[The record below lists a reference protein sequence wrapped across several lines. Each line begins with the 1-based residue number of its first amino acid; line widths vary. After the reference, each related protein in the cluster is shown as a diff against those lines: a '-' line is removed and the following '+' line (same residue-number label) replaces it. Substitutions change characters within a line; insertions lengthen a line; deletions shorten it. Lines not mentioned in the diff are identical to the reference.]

1 MKKKHPPEQYT
12 AKPKSVAEK
21 PFVKTSEH
29 PAVAVA
35 KKLVSWL
42 DRGDVPPSVV
52 LLHGLHFARS
62 REHDGLPVDTFR
74 PLIQMQGNDN
84 RAISEVMDILAQPQA
99 VKAKVIA
106 TWLQTNWVNKSPKK
120 PQQTASKL
128 KPKKSTAT
136 KKSAKPSQTRSGAP
150 AKKTVVVI
158 KKK

>member
-29 PAVAVA
+29 PSVAVA
-35 KKLVSWL
+35 KKLVGWL

-62 REHDGLPVDTFR
+62 RENDGLPVDTFR

-84 RAISEVMDILAQPQA
+84 RTISEVMDILAQPQA

-106 TWLQTNWVNKSPKK
+106 AWLQANWVNKSPRK
-120 PQQTASKL
+120 PQQTSNQI
-128 KPKKSTAT
+128 KPQKSPAAKKV
-136 KKSAKPSQTRSGAP
+136 AKPSQTRSGPP
-150 AKKTVVVI
+150 AKKTVVII